1 MAPPTPGKVHQQCGA
16 CFPHMSVANL
26 AARGLYTKPSKS
38 CFQRRGRLK
47 TILVPK
53 IYAAAHKT
61 SNLLQVFDTTLN
73 IISRGTQLAVAQGEA
88 QHTPQVLLELIDTTS
103 FLTGPKLIIVLDLL
117 MMNLETRLHLQ
128 RHCRPSSSSSPPI
141 IVSVNIVQQDQQHL
155 LPSYSPSLA
164 SPDSPSASSIQHD
177 HHFLSSSPPP
187 SS

>member
-73 IISRGTQLAVAQGEA
+73 ITSRGTQLAVAQGEA

-117 MMNLETRLHLQ
+117 MMNLETRHHLQ

-141 IVSVNIVQQDQQHL
+141 IVSVNIVQ
-155 LPSYSPSLA
+155 
-164 SPDSPSASSIQHD
+164 
-177 HHFLSSSPPP
+177 
-187 SS
+187 